1 MPPFGLKNK
10 MDLSKVEQIVKDH
23 NFSAGHLIG
32 ILQDVQAE
40 YHYLPKHPLEKVA
53 ELLKIPLSQ
62 VFSVATFFR
71 AFSLEPRGEKEVHV
85 CLGTACHV
93 RGAKRILEELER
105 GFDLKA
111 GQTSKDMKVTLE
123 TVMCVGAC
131 ALGPVVVVNNEYHG
145 RMDATKTS
153 KLIEGIKGPKK

>member
-1 MPPFGLKNK
+1 MH
-10 MDLSKVEQIVKDH
+10 MDISKVEQIVKDH
-23 NFSAGHLIG
+23 NNNPGHLIG

-53 ELLKIPLSQ
+53 ELLNIPLSQ

-71 AFSLEPRGEKEVHV
+71 AFSLNPRGEKEVHV

-93 RGAKRILEELER
+93 RGAQRILEELER
-105 GFDLKA
+105 GFELKP
-111 GQTSKDMKVTLE
+111 GETSKDMKVTLE

-131 ALGPVVVVNNEYHG
+131 ALGPVIVVNNEYHG
-145 RMDATKTS
+145 RMDATKTT
-153 KLIEGIKGPKK
+153 KLIESIKEHKK

>member
-1 MPPFGLKNK
+1 

-23 NFSAGHLIG
+23 HNSPGHLIG

-40 YHYLPKHPLEKVA
+40 YHYLPKHSLEKVA
-53 ELLKIPLSQ
+53 ELLNIPLSQ

-71 AFSLEPRGEKEVHV
+71 AFSLQPRGKNEVHV

-93 RGAKRILEELER
+93 RGAQRILEELER
-105 GFDLKA
+105 GFELKA
-111 GQTSKDMKVTLE
+111 GQTSKDRNVTLE

-131 ALGPVVVVNNEYHG
+131 ALGPVIVVNKEYHG

-153 KLIEGIKGPKK
+153 KLIDSIKGQKK

>member
-1 MPPFGLKNK
+1 
-10 MDLSKVEQIVKDH
+10 MDLSKVEQIVKNHD
-23 NFSAGHLIG
+23 NNPGQLIG
-32 ILQDVQAE
+32 ILQDVQSE
-40 YHYLPKHPLEKVA
+40 FRYLPKHPLEKVA
-53 ELLKIPLSQ
+53 ELLNIPLSQ

-71 AFSLEPRGEKEVHV
+71 AFSLQPRGEKEVHV

-93 RGAKRILEELER
+93 RGAQRILEELER

-131 ALGPVVVVNNEYHG
+131 ALGPVVVVNKEYHG
-145 RMDATKTS
+145 RMDSTKTS
-153 KLIEGIKGPKK
+153 KLIETIKGHKK